1 MQLSIYSLVPLYL
14 SLPIAS
20 IIILVLIIPDA
31 SVVYGQLPIQAMG
44 VNITSPER
52 GKTIP
57 VDSSL
62 AVSGKSTDD
71 PFDENCEVS
80 VIVRLAIG

>member
-1 MQLSIYSLVPLYL
+1 
-14 SLPIAS
+14 
-20 IIILVLIIPDA
+20 
-31 SVVYGQLPIQAMG
+31 
-44 VNITSPER
+44 
-52 GKTIP
+52 